1 MENLRLKEQ
10 IHVLEKA
17 CDRDKCEEDT
27 EGFYMNVIKSFT
39 KKNFPNTRH
48 KLKAQTSKI
57 VSSFKANNLLCSF
70 VREFQGHRDGLWD
83 VAVGGAGGR
92 PLLGTGLS
100 SLVVFNCLL
109 CFPFVASA
117 DRTARVWGVE
127 SGRCLL
133 RYTGT
138 LYYRR
143 NKHLTWNVLPGHQ
156 GSVNSIK
163 FHPGQ
168 DLVIT
173 GSGDGTAHVWSLG
186 GAVGQGGGF
195 RHSSE
200 EEGSDEEVEVDNG
213 REGGE
218 VPALMV
224 LTGHTGVVVSAD
236 WVAGGSQAVTASW
249 DRTAALW
256 DLPTQTMI
264 QALAGHDMELTG
276 AACHP
281 AHRLIVTSS
290 KDSTFRLWD
299 FRETIHSVSVF
310 QGHTDSVTCAAF
322 SRTEHIVSGSDDRT
336 VKVLT
341 FLTQFISLIFMVK
354 VWDLR
359 NMRAPLTNIQTDS
372 AVNKLAISEGGM
384 VGVPQDNRHVN
395 IYDIAGNKLSRLPRE
410 SGKCHMRMVSSVAW
424 AGEGLEGWRGRANLF
439 SVGFDRL
446 AMGWRVRGKEEA

>member
-1 MENLRLKEQ
+1 MDN
-10 IHVLEKA
+10 
-17 CDRDKCEEDT
+17 DR
-27 EGFYMNVIKSFT
+27 
-39 KKNFPNTRH
+39 
-48 KLKAQTSKI
+48 
-57 VSSFKANNLLCSF
+57 
-70 VREFQGHRDGLWD
+70 
-83 VAVGGAGGR
+83 
-92 PLLGTGLS
+92 
-100 SLVVFNCLL
+100 
-109 CFPFVASA
+109 
-117 DRTARVWGVE
+117 
-127 SGRCLL
+127 
-133 RYTGT
+133 
-138 LYYRR
+138 
-143 NKHLTWNVLPGHQ
+143 
-156 GSVNSIK
+156 
-163 FHPGQ
+163 
-168 DLVIT
+168 
-173 GSGDGTAHVWSLG
+173 
-186 GAVGQGGGF
+186 
-195 RHSSE
+195 
-200 EEGSDEEVEVDNG
+200 
-213 REGGE
+213 E

-336 VKVLT
+336 VKVCD
-341 FLTQFISLIFMVK
+341 FSDKDISLIFVVK

-424 AGEGLEGWRGRANLF
+424 AGEGDELKRGRANLF

>member
-1 MENLRLKEQ
+1 M
-10 IHVLEKA
+10 
-17 CDRDKCEEDT
+17 
-27 EGFYMNVIKSFT
+27 
-39 KKNFPNTRH
+39 
-48 KLKAQTSKI
+48 
-57 VSSFKANNLLCSF
+57 
-70 VREFQGHRDGLWD
+70 
-83 VAVGGAGGR
+83 
-92 PLLGTGLS
+92 
-100 SLVVFNCLL
+100 
-109 CFPFVASA
+109 
-117 DRTARVWGVE
+117 
-127 SGRCLL
+127 
-133 RYTGT
+133 
-138 LYYRR
+138 
-143 NKHLTWNVLPGHQ
+143 
-156 GSVNSIK
+156 NSIK

-186 GAVGQGGGF
+186 SAAGQGGGF

-200 EEGSDEEVEVDNG
+200 EEGSDEEVEVDNS
-213 REGGE
+213 GE

-336 VKVLT
+336 VKVCDFFYL
-341 FLTQFISLIFMVK
+341 QDISLIAS
-354 VWDLR
+354 WLR
-359 NMRAPLTNIQTDS
+359 CGT
-372 AVNKLAISEGGM
+372 
-384 VGVPQDNRHVN
+384 
-395 IYDIAGNKLSRLPRE
+395 
-410 SGKCHMRMVSSVAW
+410 
-424 AGEGLEGWRGRANLF
+424 
-439 SVGFDRL
+439 
-446 AMGWRVRGKEEA
+446 